1 MHLSKEKLTDLSQED
16 MFAVVNDVVCYP
28 EFLPY
33 CDRVVIK
40 EQSDD
45 YMITDI
51 YVSDSKRFIKHNFST
66 YNTFVT
72 DSSINIKLI
81 QGPLK
86 QMWVNWSFVK
96 QGDGCLIKLSI
107 DLEAKSKLL
116 NFGLNS
122 FFDSYAKSMLDAFIK
137 RAKQVYEKN

>member
-1 MHLSKEKLTDLSQED
+1 MHLSKEKLTTLSQED

-40 EQSDD
+40 EQGDN

-51 YVSDSKRFIKHNFST
+51 YVSDSKRLIKHTFST
-66 YNTFVT
+66 YNAFVT

-86 QMWVNWSFVK
+86 QMMVNWSFVK

-116 NFGLNS
+116 SFGLNS
-122 FFDSYAKSMLDAFIK
+122 FFDSYATSMLDAFTK